1 MSIKNWIQFTG
12 LLILVDFLVALYGNN
27 IQLACLVGLATAH
40 VFLKPMPRESCE
52 YESHELTIRKILLQ
66 NALLERKNAELERR
80 NAELEKKNVRRVS
93 LQGSTSWSDP

>member
-1 MSIKNWIQFTG
+1 MPIKNWIQFTG

-27 IQLACLVGLATAH
+27 IQLACLLGLVVAH
-40 VFLKPMPRESCE
+40 VSHPLTRVAGE

-93 LQGSTSWSDP
+93 FQSSTSWSEP